1 MPSPTS
7 AAMWRRFSPGLPV
20 PDMTAARAPDRF
32 HRQLRLGDLLA
43 YGLAYIAPISP
54 LSTLGLV
61 WAASHGML
69 ALAYLLGGV
78 CMAFTAFSYAAM
90 VREVHSAGSV
100 YGFARVVLGPFAGFV
115 AGWMILLDYL
125 LIPAFVYVV
134 MAVALGELMPGV
146 DRGVWIVLLAA
157 FTTAVNW
164 FGIGSTARVSFAA
177 VIAQVV
183 AMIALLAL
191 AVFVRLHHFG
201 AAGLGPAPFFSM
213 PFSLSAVLAGTS
225 ICVMSFLGFDAVSTL
240 AEDTADRTGRT
251 LGRAILLV
259 LAFATGLFV
268 LSAWILGNAMQGAH
282 FKSLDAAAYELAGQM
297 GGVWAGIA
305 LAWAYAILVGFS
317 NALPM
322 QVGVARVLY
331 AMARDRQLPAKLARL
346 HPRHNTPHVAM
357 LASTA
362 VSLGVALWL
371 REAMDQ
377 LAAFVNF
384 GALCGFALIHVC
396 VLVHFARAERRNVL
410 VHVASPVLGIGVVVA
425 ILWGMNPSALV
436 LGVIWLITGL
446 AWWRFHIVRLGLVP
460 SDRGLDPFAQA

>member
-1 MPSPTS
+1 MD
-7 AAMWRRFSPGLPV
+7 A
-20 PDMTAARAPDRF
+20 APDRF
-32 HRQLRLGDLLA
+32 HRKLGLGDLVA

-69 ALAYLLGGV
+69 ALAYLFGGL

-100 YGFARVVLGPFAGFV
+100 YGFARVVLGPFAGFI

-134 MAVALGELMPGV
+134 MAVALGELMPGI
-146 DRGVWIVLLAA
+146 DRALWIVLLAA

-164 FGIGSTARVSFAA
+164 FGIGSTTKVSFGA
-177 VIAQVV
+177 VVAQVV
-183 AMIALLAL
+183 VMVALMAL
-191 AVFVRLHHFG
+191 AAGVRLHQFG
-201 AAGLGPAPFFSM
+201 PAGLGSSPFYHA

-240 AEDTADRTGRT
+240 AEDTADRSGRT

-259 LAFATGLFV
+259 LGLATTLFV
-268 LSAWILGNAMQGAH
+268 LAAWILGNAMEGAH
-282 FKSLDAAAYELAGQM
+282 YRSLDAAAYEMAGQL
-297 GGVWAGIA
+297 GGVWIGIA
-305 LAWAYAILVGFS
+305 LAWAYAVLVGLS

-331 AMARDRQLPAKLARL
+331 AMARDRQLPAALAQL

-362 VSLGVALWL
+362 VSLAVALWL
-371 REAMDQ
+371 RQAMDQ

-384 GALCGFALIHVC
+384 GALFGFALIHVC
-396 VLVHFARAERRNVL
+396 VLVHFARAERRHVL
-410 VHVASPVLGIGVVVA
+410 THVVSPLLGIGVVMA
-425 ILWGMNPSALV
+425 ILSGMNHAALV
-436 LGVIWLITGL
+436 LGTVWLAAGL
-446 AWWRFHIVRLGLVP
+446 GWWRLHIVRHGLVETAT
-460 SDRGLDPFAQA
+460 LADPFA

>member
-1 MPSPTS
+1 MS
-7 AAMWRRFSPGLPV
+7 AADP
-20 PDMTAARAPDRF
+20 AAAPADRF
-32 HRQLRLGDLLA
+32 RRQLRLGDLMA

-54 LSTLGLV
+54 LSTLGVV
-61 WAASHGML
+61 WAAAHGML

-90 VREVHSAGSV
+90 VREIHSAGSV
-100 YGFARVVLGPFAGFV
+100 YGFARAVLGPFVGFV

-134 MAVALGELMPGV
+134 MAVALGDLMPGI

-164 FGIGSTARVSFAA
+164 FGIGSTARVSFGA
-177 VIAQVV
+177 VIAQ
-183 AMIALLAL
+183 IAVMLVLLAL
-191 AVFVRLHHFG
+191 AAWVRVGHFG
-201 AAGLGPAPFFSM
+201 MAGLGIAPFYST

-259 LAFATGLFV
+259 LGFATALFV
-268 LSAWILGNAMQGAH
+268 VSSWILGNAMAGGH
-282 FKSLDAAAYELAGQM
+282 FASLDAAAYELGGQL
-297 GGVWAGIA
+297 GGPWARVA
-305 LAWAYAILVGFS
+305 LAWAYALLVGFS

-331 AMARDRQLPAKLARL
+331 AMGRDRQLPVALARL

-362 VSLGVALWL
+362 VSLVVALWL
-371 REAMDQ
+371 RQAMDQ

-384 GALCGFALIHVC
+384 GALFGFALIHVC
-396 VLVHFARAERRNVL
+396 VLVHFARSARRSVIS
-410 VHVASPVLGIGVVVA
+410 HVVSPLLGIGVVAA
-425 ILWGMNPSALV
+425 ILTNMNPAALV
-436 LGVIWLITGL
+436 LGLVWLVVGL
-446 AWWRFHIVRLGLVP
+446 GWWWLRIVPQRLTHAADGH
-460 SDRGLDPFAQA
+460 DPFAQD

>member
-1 MPSPTS
+1 M
-7 AAMWRRFSPGLPV
+7 A
-20 PDMTAARAPDRF
+20 APDQFR
-32 HRQLRLGDLLA
+32 RQLRLGDLMA

-90 VREVHSAGSV
+90 VREIHSAGSV

-134 MAVALGELMPGV
+134 MAVALGELMPGI

-164 FGIGSTARVSFAA
+164 FGIGSTAKVSFAA
-177 VIAQVV
+177 VVAQVV
-183 AMIALLAL
+183 VMIALLVL
-191 AVFVRLHHFG
+191 AGFVRLHHFG
-201 AAGLGPAPFFSM
+201 MAGLGPAPFYHM

-259 LAFATGLFV
+259 LGFATTLFV
-268 LSAWILGNAMQGAH
+268 ISAWILGNAMDGAR
-282 FKSLDAAAYELAGQM
+282 FKSLDAAAYELAGHL

-331 AMARDRQLPAKLARL
+331 AMARDRQLPDALARL

-362 VSLGVALWL
+362 VSVVVALWL

-384 GALCGFALIHVC
+384 GALFGFALIHVC
-396 VLVHFARAERRNVL
+396 VMVHFARAARRNWL
-410 VHVASPVLGIGVVVA
+410 IHVVSPLLGIGVVGA
-425 ILWGMNPSALV
+425 ILFGMNHAALV
-436 LGVIWLITGL
+436 LGSVWLVAGL
-446 AWWRFHIVRLGLVP
+446 AWWQFRIVRLGLIAP
-460 SDRGLDPFAQA
+460 ENGSDPFAEP

>member
-1 MPSPTS
+1 MASPATPDQF
-7 AAMWRRFSPGLPV
+7 RRRL
-20 PDMTAARAPDRF
+20 
-32 HRQLRLGDLLA
+32 QLGDLLA

-100 YGFARVVLGPFAGFV
+100 YGFARAVLGPFAGFV

-134 MAVALGELMPGV
+134 MAVALGELIPGV

-164 FGIGSTARVSFAA
+164 FGIGSTAKVSLAA
-177 VIAQVV
+177 VIAQVLV
-183 AMIALLAL
+183 MIALLVL
-191 AVFVRLHHFG
+191 AATVRLHQFG
-201 AAGLGPAPFFSM
+201 AAGLGLAPFYHA

-240 AEDTADRTGRT
+240 AEDTTDRSGRT

-259 LAFATGLFV
+259 LAFATALFV
-268 LSAWILGNAMQGAH
+268 VTAWILGNAMQGAH
-282 FKSLDAAAYELAGQM
+282 FKNLDAAAYELAGQI
-297 GGVWAGIA
+297 GGLWVGIA
-305 LAWAYAILVGFS
+305 VAWAYAILVGFS

-331 AMARDRQLPAKLARL
+331 AMARDRQLPAPLARL

-362 VSLGVALWL
+362 VSVVVALWL
-371 REAMDQ
+371 RAAVDQ

-384 GALCGFALIHVC
+384 GALFGFALIHVC
-396 VLVHFARAERRNVL
+396 VLVHFAKAAQRNVAM
-410 VHVASPVLGIGVVVA
+410 HVASPLLGIGVVAA
-425 ILWGMNPSALV
+425 IMWGMNQAALV
-436 LGVIWLITGL
+436 LGVVWLCTGL
-446 AWWRFHIVRLGLVP
+446 AWWQFHIIRLGLV
-460 SDRGLDPFAQA
+460 SRDSGIDPFAGV

>member
-1 MPSPTS
+1 
-7 AAMWRRFSPGLPV
+7 
-20 PDMTAARAPDRF
+20 MTQQAAPDRF
-32 HRQLRLGDLLA
+32 RRQLRLGDLLA

-90 VREVHSAGSV
+90 VREIHSAGSV

-134 MAVALGELMPGV
+134 MAVALGELMPGI

-164 FGIGSTARVSFAA
+164 FGIGSTTKVSFGA

-183 AMIALLAL
+183 VMVALMVLAG
-191 AVFVRLHHFG
+191 FVRLHHFG
-201 AAGLGPAPFFSM
+201 AAGLGPAPFYHM

-259 LAFATGLFV
+259 LGFATTLFV
-268 LSAWILGNAMQGAH
+268 IAAWILGNAMEGAR
-282 FKSLDAAAYELAGQM
+282 FNSLDAAAYELAGQL
-297 GGVWAGIA
+297 GGVWAGIG
-305 LAWAYAILVGFS
+305 LGWAYAILVGFS

-331 AMARDRQLPAKLARL
+331 AMARDRQLPGALARL
-346 HPRHNTPHVAM
+346 HPRYNTPHIAM

-362 VSLGVALWL
+362 VSLAVALWL

-384 GALCGFALIHVC
+384 GALFGFALIHVC
-396 VLVHFARAERRNVL
+396 VMVHFARSVRRNWL
-410 VHVASPVLGIGVVVA
+410 IHVVSPLLGIGVVAA
-425 ILWGMNPSALV
+425 ILSGMNHAALG
-436 LGVIWLITGL
+436 LGSVWLVAGL
-446 AWWRFHIVRLGLVP
+446 AWWRFRIVRLGLV
-460 SDRGLDPFAQA
+460 STDTGTDPFAEV